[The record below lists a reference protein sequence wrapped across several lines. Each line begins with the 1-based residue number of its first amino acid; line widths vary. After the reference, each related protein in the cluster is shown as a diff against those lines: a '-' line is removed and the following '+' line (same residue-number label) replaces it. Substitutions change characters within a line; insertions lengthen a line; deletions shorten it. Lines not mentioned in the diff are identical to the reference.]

1 MRNSLFLWSCLLLAI
16 VSCKKESIDVAP
28 YLRIPEEIKL
38 LQYKQDAHSDH
49 INIETNSSD
58 WTISSNALWCMAERI
73 SDKQQMFRLTLAEN
87 EEPSIRQACLTFR
100 LGQTTDSILVQQ
112 LGTTPAIL
120 LNPDSIEVESNGE
133 EVEVIVTSN
142 LGENG
147 YDPCQKRHHYGMR
160 DRGACKYFR
169 GMVHYPKRT
178 LCGNRRR
185 RN

>member
-58 WTISSNALWCMAERI
+58 WTISSNALWCKAERI

-100 LGQTTDSILVQQ
+100 LGQTTDSILVQ
-112 LGTTPAIL
+112 
-120 LNPDSIEVESNGE
+120 
-133 EVEVIVTSN
+133 
-142 LGENG
+142 
-147 YDPCQKRHHYGMR
+147 
-160 DRGACKYFR
+160 
-169 GMVHYPKRT
+169 
-178 LCGNRRR
+178 
-185 RN
+185 